1 MSYSFPKR
9 QFKQNVSRHAGGKAY
24 RFTLIE
30 LLVVIAIIAILAAI
44 LLPALQSARERGKTI
59 SCVSNHKQV
68 GTAFQQYANDNDGIM
83 IPACLKAGEYT
94 TVWNWAYSLA
104 MNDYVPGSVFRCPNA
119 ILRAKLATGDAVSSA
134 LHCQIDLNKKS
145 TVFQYSVAG
154 MGISMIMGG
163 TAWYKGSTYTKLNAN
178 YAHLLYPKP
187 IKIGKI
193 RSPGRKYV
201 GGDSLYVAANK
212 PYPYYVIGEKPD
224 SSFGKID
231 PRHNG
236 LKNANM
242 IFADAHVETRPDVE
256 NFYVESEVDGIK
268 GLYADPD
275 K

>member
-1 MSYSFPKR
+1 MQVSYMTHSFPKYRSR
-9 QFKQNVSRHAGGKAY
+9 QK
-24 RFTLIE
+24 FTLIE
-30 LLVVIAIIAILAAI
+30 LLVVIAIIAILAAL

-68 GTAFQQYANDNDGIM
+68 ASAFQQYANDHDGIM
-83 IPACLKAGEYT
+83 IPACLTYNEQA

-104 MNDYVPGSVFRCPNA
+104 MNDYVTGSVFRCPNA
-119 ILRAKLATGDAVSSA
+119 VLRASKATGSYVDSA
-134 LHCQIDLNKKS
+134 KHCQIELNKKS
-145 TVFQYSVAG
+145 TIFQYSVSG

-163 TAWYKGSTYTKLNAN
+163 TAWYEGSTYLKLNSNAGRS
-178 YAHLLYPKP
+178 YAKP
-187 IKIGKI
+187 IKISKI

-201 GGDSLYVAANK
+201 GGDSLYADANK
-212 PYPYYVIGEKPD
+212 PYPNYVIGEKPD

-231 PRHNG
+231 RRHNG

-242 IFADAHVETRPDVE
+242 IFADCHVETRPDVE
-256 NFYVESEVDGIK
+256 NFYVESEVNGIK